1 VKLSLSE
8 ISTVGASFEEDV
20 AAYAA
25 AGFAGIGLWEMKLP
39 PDDEANLA
47 LIRAHGLSVTNCV
60 PAVPSFLQLAI
71 PGMEGPADPA
81 ERTDAICASIHRL
94 AAYGPECV
102 LCLSG
107 PLGARSADEGRSLV
121 VDSLR
126 HAADAAREAG
136 VRFGFEPIHPAQR
149 DTTGFVCTL
158 ADALALLDEAGVDGD
173 VGIMA
178 DTFNLTRED
187 PHDVARIA
195 SRLTGLHVADVPL
208 AEVPGVRVLPGEGQG
223 GSADLVEALRSAG
236 WDGWLDV
243 EIFST
248 PDAFWSLTVADAA
261 ARAYASAS
269 ALTTSTANAR
279 VDS

>member
-1 VKLSLSE
+1 MKLSLSE

-20 AAYAA
+20 TAYAA
-25 AGFAGIGLWEMKLP
+25 AGFDGIGLWEMKLP

-60 PAVPSFLQLAI
+60 PSVPSFLQLAI
-71 PGMEGPADPA
+71 PGMEGPADPV
-81 ERTDAICASIHRL
+81 ERTGAICGSIHRL
-94 AAYGPECV
+94 AAYVPACV

-107 PLGARSADEGRSLV
+107 PLGACSADEGRSLV
-121 VDSLR
+121 VDGVR

-136 VRFGFEPIHPAQR
+136 VRLGFEPIHPAQR

-158 ADALALLDEAGVDGD
+158 ADALALLEEAGVDGE

-178 DTFNLTRED
+178 DTFNLARED
-187 PHDVARIA
+187 PRDIARIA
-195 SRLTGLHVADVPL
+195 ARLTGLHIADVPL
-208 AEVPGVRVLPGEGQG
+208 AEVAGVRVLPGEGQG
-223 GSADLVEALRSAG
+223 GSAELVAALRDVG

-248 PDAFWSLTVADAA
+248 PDAFWSLPVAEAA
-261 ARAYASAS
+261 SQAYAALS
-269 ALTTSTANAR
+269 ALE
-279 VDS
+279 